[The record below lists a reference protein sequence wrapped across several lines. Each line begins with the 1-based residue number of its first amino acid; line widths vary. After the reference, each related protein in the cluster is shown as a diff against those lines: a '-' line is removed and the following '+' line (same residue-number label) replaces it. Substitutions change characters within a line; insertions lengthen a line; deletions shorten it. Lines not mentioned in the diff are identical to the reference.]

1 MKIAI
6 LSDLHANKFA
16 VKAVFDELDKEHVA
30 HILIAGDLIGYYY
43 WPSEIVQLCMQDD
56 RVQCVQGNHELN
68 LKSASESDL
77 KLSELT
83 KKYGSSY
90 KKCLT
95 TLSPKELEWL
105 FSLPKELIVKF
116 DNISFFVTHG
126 SLTSANEYLYPNSP
140 IQQLL
145 SNYSNQ
151 NFTIFGHTHHSFVH
165 AHGNKYLLNPGS
177 VGQPRD
183 VGNLA
188 SYAIVDTST
197 QSLRFKKISFHVDQ
211 IISEATANDPSIPYL
226 KKVLKRG
233 CL

>member
-1 MKIAI
+1 MNLNRSAI
-6 LSDLHANKFA
+6 LDL
-16 VKAVFDELDKEHVA
+16 V
-30 HILIAGDLIGYYY
+30 
-43 WPSEIVQLCMQDD
+43 
-56 RVQCVQGNHELN
+56 
-68 LKSASESDL
+68 
-77 KLSELT
+77 
-83 KKYGSSY
+83 KKYGEEKY
-90 KKCLT
+90 KAVEFVAGVTAVPVNGKVM
-95 TLSPKELEWL
+95 SPKELEWL